1 LVSDSP
7 LTGVFRSENV
17 PVHWPIHSR
26 SFMGNEAFVESVL
39 QEIIR
44 PGVERLM
51 SSRYFSEL
59 REGKLSKK
67 RLKGFALQHYL
78 SNHAI
83 NKGLAFCMVKN
94 ASNPPAYNQFVE
106 LFVEESSHPAL
117 MKRFGEALGLTDADF
132 ENEIM
137 IFECVAHTAAIIRG
151 MFLGSAA
158 ETRAGALVNE
168 TMVQRYSEEFDT
180 ALTKHYGI
188 DNRARTFFTVHGKV
202 DQEHTAMAAETIAR
216 NANTDREKE
225 LVRVAA
231 KNMVRFKLA
240 KFDGIYDAYA

>member
-1 LVSDSP
+1 MENQAFIDS
-7 LTGVFRSENV
+7 LMS
-17 PVHWPIHSR
+17 
-26 SFMGNEAFVESVL
+26 
-39 QEIIR
+39 EIIH
-44 PGVERLM
+44 PGVEQLINDRF
-51 SSRYFSEL
+51 FSEL
-59 REGKLSKK
+59 RNGTLSRK
-67 RLKGFALQHYL
+67 RLAGFAMQHYL

-106 LFVEESSHPAL
+106 LFVEESSHPGL
-117 MKRFGEALGLTDADF
+117 MERFGEAIGLTDKDF

-137 IFECVAHTAAIIRG
+137 IYECVAHTAAIIRG

-168 TMVQRYSEEFDT
+168 TMVCRYSDEFNE
-180 ALTKHYGI
+180 ALEKHYGL
-188 DNRARTFFTVHGKV
+188 DSRARTFFIVHGKV

-216 NANTDREKE
+216 NANTEREKE
-225 LVRVAA
+225 LVRAA
-231 KNMVRFKLA
+231 ARNMVRFKLA

>member
-1 LVSDSP
+1 
-7 LTGVFRSENV
+7 
-17 PVHWPIHSR
+17 
-26 SFMGNEAFVESVL
+26 MGNEAFVESVL

-59 REGKLSKK
+59 REGKLSRK

-168 TMVQRYSEEFDT
+168 TMVQRYSEEFDA
-180 ALTKHYGI
+180 ALAEHYGL
-188 DNRARTFFTVHGKV
+188 DSRARTFFTVHGKV

>member
-1 LVSDSP
+1 MENQAFIDS
-7 LTGVFRSENV
+7 LMR
-17 PVHWPIHSR
+17 
-26 SFMGNEAFVESVL
+26 
-39 QEIIR
+39 EIIH
-44 PGVERLM
+44 PGVDRLM
-51 SSRYFSEL
+51 NGRYFSEL
-59 REGKLSKK
+59 RAGKLSKK
-67 RLKGFALQHYL
+67 RLAGFAMQHYL

-106 LFVEESSHPAL
+106 LFVEESSHPGL
-117 MKRFGEALGLTDADF
+117 MKRFGQALGLIDADF

-180 ALTKHYGI
+180 ALEKHYGL
-188 DNRARTFFTVHGKV
+188 DNRARTFFIVHGKV

-216 NANTDREKE
+216 NANSDREKE
-225 LVRVAA
+225 LVRAA
-231 KNMVRFKLA
+231 ARNMVRFKIA
-240 KFDGIYDAYA
+240 KFEGIYDAYA

>member
-1 LVSDSP
+1 MENQAFIDS
-7 LTGVFRSENV
+7 LMR
-17 PVHWPIHSR
+17 
-26 SFMGNEAFVESVL
+26 
-39 QEIIR
+39 EIIH
-44 PGVERLM
+44 PGVEQLM
-51 SSRYFSEL
+51 NDRYFSEL
-59 REGKLSKK
+59 RTGKLSKR
-67 RLKGFALQHYL
+67 RLAGFATQHYL

-117 MKRFGEALGLTDADF
+117 MKRFGQALGLSDEDF

-168 TMVQRYSEEFDT
+168 TMVQRYSDEFDA
-180 ALTKHYGI
+180 ALEKHYGL
-188 DNRARTFFTVHGKV
+188 DSRARTFFIVHGKV

-216 NANTDREKE
+216 NANTDRDKE
-225 LVRVAA
+225 LVRAA
-231 KNMVRFKLA
+231 ARNMVRFKLA

>member
-1 LVSDSP
+1 MENRAFIDS
-7 LTGVFRSENV
+7 LMR
-17 PVHWPIHSR
+17 
-26 SFMGNEAFVESVL
+26 
-39 QEIIR
+39 EIIQ

-51 SSRYFSEL
+51 TSRFFSEL
-59 REGKLSKK
+59 RQGKLSKR
-67 RLKGFALQHYL
+67 RLQGFALQHYL

-94 ASNPPAYNQFVE
+94 ASHQPAYDQFVE

-117 MKRFGEALGLTDADF
+117 MKRFGEALGLTDQDF

-151 MFLGSAA
+151 MFLGTPA

-168 TMVQRYSEEFDT
+168 TMVGRYSEEFNT
-180 ALTKHYGI
+180 ALEKHYGL
-188 DNRARTFFTVHGKV
+188 DSRARTFFIVHAKV

-216 NANTDREKE
+216 HANTERDKD
-225 LVRVAA
+225 LVRAA
-231 KNMVRFKLA
+231 ARNMVRFKLA